1 MWRVKS
7 HSFYGLKKHFLIFYP
22 KFLYVK
28 FCSGISLPCTFF
40 SFFFL
45 AVKENEIP
53 THFSFFLTA
62 WIKFEVLAYK
72 QMIALCSCVD
82 QQRALNMWERMK
94 NIIFPSLVIYVIKML
109 SLMNF
114 IPSLASTSER
124 TNVWKFYY
132 EFLNKQ
138 IIYVIM
144 TTTLK
149 CLVDKAH
156 SLFNERRENELK

>member
-1 MWRVKS
+1 
-7 HSFYGLKKHFLIFYP
+7 
-22 KFLYVK
+22 
-28 FCSGISLPCTFF
+28 
-40 SFFFL
+40 
-45 AVKENEIP
+45 
-53 THFSFFLTA
+53 
-62 WIKFEVLAYK
+62 
-72 QMIALCSCVD
+72 
-82 QQRALNMWERMK
+82 
-94 NIIFPSLVIYVIKML
+94 
-109 SLMNF
+109 MNF